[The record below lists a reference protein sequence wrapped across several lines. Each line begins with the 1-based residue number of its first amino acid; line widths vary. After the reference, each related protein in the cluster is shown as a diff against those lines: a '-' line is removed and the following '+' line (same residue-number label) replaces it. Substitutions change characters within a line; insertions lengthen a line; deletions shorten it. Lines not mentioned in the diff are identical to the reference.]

1 MMMNNLRVVTLL
13 SNVRLFSSKKFFE
26 IPYDEQWETR
36 DFRRSTFSK
45 KNITINDK
53 FISDELKN
61 LLIREN
67 PKDFGFLGYSNVKYT
82 CKTEEEIKWEKDNP
96 LG

>member
-1 MMMNNLRVVTLL
+1 MMMNNLRVVTRL

-36 DFRRSTFSK
+36 DFTRK
-45 KNITINDK
+45 KLTKENLTINDRV
-53 FISDELKN
+53 ISDELKKI
-61 LLIREN
+61 LIRKN

-82 CKTEEEIKWEKDNP
+82 CKTEEEINWQKKYPFD
-96 LG
+96 

>member
-1 MMMNNLRVVTLL
+1 MNNLRVVTRL

-36 DFRRSTFSK
+36 DFTRK
-45 KNITINDK
+45 KLTKENLTINDRI
-53 FISDELKN
+53 ISDELKK

-67 PKDFGFLGYSNVKYT
+67 PKYFGFLGYSNVKYT
-82 CKTEEEIKWEKDNP
+82 CKTEEEINWQKKYPFD
-96 LG
+96 